1 MGKSEQ
7 YPSLKSELNVEKDWV
22 GNSDYLLSLSDLVVK
37 TGIENL
43 DSNLLYE
50 VAYAKTYISI
60 VKSKD
65 SVMDSQVLNDC
76 EALFDEVLST
86 TNYDKVCKLKLKSY
100 KNLLRCKYQNEENRC
115 ALVDPPYRERDST
128 FVLINMHAPK
138 IFFAMAF
145 WFFIAT
151 GGIQSIQNFITQ
163 FSTKV
168 VSKLVGSSNLPG
180 IEFINSTFSTL
191 IMIVVTLISCVMLS
205 TIMLDLAYIV
215 TPIVRVTGLFDRIV
229 TEKAKDIVASE
240 ASVLEVTKEIKDHNR
255 ISRNKE
261 WLNAMIDVEKVS
273 DGAFFVD
280 GYTLKSIKKKIEKG
294 KGSGY
299 YLALAQ
305 VEFLHNKFLEFC
317 EAAEQDKI
325 FDAQM

>member
-22 GNSDYLLSLSDLVVK
+22 GNLDYLLSLSDLVVK

-86 TNYDKVCKLKLKSY
+86 TNYDKVCKLKPKSY

-115 ALVDPPYRERDST
+115 ALVDPPYRERDSM
-128 FVLINMHAPK
+128 FVFINMYAPK
-138 IFFAMAF
+138 IFFVMAF
-145 WFFIAT
+145 LFFIAT
-151 GGIQSIQNFITQ
+151 GGIQNFITQ

-168 VSKLVGSSNLPG
+168 VSKLVGFSNLPG
-180 IEFINSTFSTL
+180 IEFINFTFSTL

-205 TIMLDLAYIV
+205 TTMLDLAYIV
-215 TPIVRVTGLFDRIV
+215 MPIVRVTGLFDRIV

-240 ASVLEVTKEIKDHNR
+240 ASVLEVTKKIKDYNR

-261 WLNAMIDVEKVS
+261 WINAMIDVEKVS

-280 GYTLKSIKKKIEKG
+280 GHTLKSIKKKIEKG